1 MPLFWVFMSFST
13 IHIWCGF
20 HFMSAIFFY
29 FVCFLFWNKI
39 MYLFIKLNVQFQI
52 NTKVLCIPWLFQD
65 FCWAFHI
72 WMGLILKMDC
82 YDITTYI
89 SVLHLEMLVLNTAIN
104 CHVIWFCI
112 ILSILYK
119 RSSMNH
125 MVKFVGVFDH
135 LPLHGNFCWIR
146 LM

>member
-1 MPLFWVFMSFST
+1 MNMPFSKVFDPITWHFRYHDFCKIETTLLYVPLFWVFMIFST

-72 WMGLILKMDC
+72 WMDLILKMDC
-82 YDITTYI
+82 YDITIYI
-89 SVLHLEMLVLNTAIN
+89 SILHLEMLVLNTAKSCN
-104 CHVIWFCI
+104 VIWFGI
-112 ILSILYK
+112 IIF
-119 RSSMNH
+119 
-125 MVKFVGVFDH
+125 FV
-135 LPLHGNFCWIR
+135 
-146 LM
+146 